1 MLIILKGKHKLHLH
15 LKVEKAVSDAQQES
29 QFMDFLDQHLF
40 QLSDITW
47 NSTAVKFINLYSIS
61 FFE

>member
-47 NSTAVKFINLYSIS
+47 NSTAVKFIIQ
-61 FFE
+61 